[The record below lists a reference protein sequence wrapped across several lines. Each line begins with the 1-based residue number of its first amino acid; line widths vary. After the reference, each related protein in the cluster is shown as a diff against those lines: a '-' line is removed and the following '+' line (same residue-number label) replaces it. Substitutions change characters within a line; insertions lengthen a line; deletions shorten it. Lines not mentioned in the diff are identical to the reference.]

1 MVSMKKMYLVLIALA
16 VLLLSCC
23 LPAGAVLQ
31 TFTYRGYVT
40 SVTPETGN
48 LSLVATHRW
57 GCSYE
62 NNTTTCGWRPVTPQP
77 LAGTV
82 PTDEVFTVIHSGTM
96 VEATSIGIPGGSWT
110 GIGLLV
116 PVYETGGWYATDLF
130 GDIASLPAPLISYYS
145 VSATTT
151 PDCINCT
158 GSRCPADSATVSIFR
173 GGGLQWNGTLL
184 AGQAHRYEDIKD
196 HSAVSVRF
204 IRGQASSGLCPN
216 GSGGMGGIQPVSIFV
231 VHVDPPASGPIPTP
245 QTSTGTL
252 AVTSMPSGGIVY
264 LDGRMTGLTP
274 FSRSGL
280 SPREYALRIEKEGYT
295 AWEKNVTIIPGH
307 YSTWTARLE
316 PLYGSLSIRSY
327 PLNASISLDG
337 SPKGFTPLI
346 LTGIPSGMHVVELS
360 KPGYT
365 TIGSTARVTGGGIE
379 LVYLELP
386 PVTTGPG

>member
-1 MVSMKKMYLVLIALA
+1 MKKMYLVLIAFA
-16 VLLLSCC
+16 VLLLSFC
-23 LPAGAVLQ
+23 LPAGAALQ

-62 NNTTTCGWRPVTPQP
+62 NNTTNCGWRPVTPQP
-77 LAGTV
+77 LTGTV
-82 PTDEVFTVIHSGTM
+82 PTNEVFTVARGGTM
-96 VEATSIGIPGGSWT
+96 VEAASMGTPGGSWT

-116 PVYETGGWYATDLF
+116 PVYDQGGWYATDIF
-130 GDIASLPAPLISYYS
+130 GDLPSLPAPFISSYA
-145 VSATTT
+145 VSATTV

-158 GSRCPADSATVSIFR
+158 GNRCPADSAAVSIFR
-173 GGGLQWNGTLL
+173 GGGLQGNGTLL
-184 AGQAHRYEDIKD
+184 PGEAQRYEDGKD

-204 IRGQASSGLCPN
+204 IHGQASSALCPN
-216 GSGGMGGIQPVSIFV
+216 MSGGMGGIQPVSVFV
-231 VHVDPPASGPIPTP
+231 VHVDPPTAGPIPSP

-252 AVTSMPSGGIVY
+252 AVTSMPSGGKVI
-264 LDGRMTGLTP
+264 LDGRLVGLTP

-280 SPREYALRIEKEGYT
+280 SPREYTLRIEKEGYAT
-295 AWEKNVTIIPGH
+295 WGKNVTITPGH
-307 YSTWTARLE
+307 YCTWTARLE

-337 SPKGFTPLI
+337 SPKGSTPLI
-346 LTGIPSGMHVVELS
+346 LAGISSGMHAVELS

-365 TIGSTARVTGGGIE
+365 TTGSTARVTGGGIE

-386 PVTTGPG
+386 PVTTAPG

>member
-1 MVSMKKMYLVLIALA
+1 MKKMYLVLIALA

-151 PDCINCT
+151 PDCTNCT
-158 GSRCPADSATVSIFR
+158 GSRCPAYSATVSIFR

-216 GSGGMGGIQPVSIFV
+216 ATGSLGGIQPVSVFV
-231 VHVDPPASGPIPTP
+231 VKVDPAGTSPGPTVVPPLGAGSLGIL
-245 QTSTGTL
+245 SF
-252 AVTSMPSGGIVY
+252 PSGALLI
-264 LDGRMTGLTP
+264 LDDEDRGVTP
-274 FSRSGL
+274 CSVSNL
-280 SPREYALRIEKEGYT
+280 SPGSYTLILEKEGFAPYKQT
-295 AWEKNVTIIPGH
+295 VTIHPRRA
-307 YSTWTARLE
+307 TTVTAFLA

-337 SPKGFTPLI
+337 SPKGSTPLI
-346 LTGIPSGMHVVELS
+346 LTGIPSGMHTVELS

-365 TIGSTARVTGGGIE
+365 TTGGTVRVTGGGIE